1 MRVFKEENVMKVLR
15 QIQYIFL
22 SAIMLVSV
30 NSCSDD
36 FAELNT
42 NPNQSPDLDIGF
54 QFARAMIQSSDNR
67 FEYWRSNLIYPTALV
82 QQATQTWWS
91 GNNYTIVD
99 QWTGAWWGT
108 YYTGYGKNLVDLINR
123 TDATDI
129 NTQSAA
135 RLWRVH
141 LFQRLTDLYGDAPW
155 FEAGKGFIDQNFQPA
170 YDTQDVIYADL
181 LKETQEAV
189 AAFSASS
196 NPIQGDVIF
205 GGDLDKWRK
214 FGNSLRL
221 RLAMRLTNVDPA
233 TAQSEASAAFAAGVM
248 ESLDDQPVMF
258 HNDDRRNGNSAVVQA
273 DHFRLMEPFVTHMQ
287 ATNDPR
293 LSIYGGVYDGGVLT
307 GTLPA
312 DYLGMAVGAQTN
324 EAGVAQIQLD
334 HFRPN
339 NVPYIHY
346 RYVEVELLLA
356 EAALRGWITSDPAM
370 HYENAVRAGMDMWAI
385 YPGNP
390 TVATA
395 DVDAYLA
402 ANPYDNSSFD
412 AGMQSIH
419 MQFWVSMFMNGFES
433 YANWRRTG
441 IPALTASDHP
451 SRTISTIPRK
461 MPYPVRESG
470 DNEENFRSAVA
481 RQNSTGSNDLSG
493 RMWWDTE

>member
-1 MRVFKEENVMKVLR
+1 MIKQLK
-15 QIQYIFL
+15 YIAL
-22 SAIMLVSV
+22 GALIVVSA
-30 NSCSDD
+30 NSCTDD

-82 QQATQTWWS
+82 QQASQTWWS

-123 TDATDI
+123 VDPSTDV
-129 NTQSAA
+129 NTLSAA

-155 FEAGKGFIDQNFQPA
+155 FEAGKGFIDQNFTPA
-170 YDTQDVIYADL
+170 YDSQEAIYMDM
-181 LKETQEAV
+181 LKEVTEAV
-189 AAFSASS
+189 AAFNDSS
-196 NPIQGDVIF
+196 NPVAGDVIF
-205 GGDLDKWRK
+205 NSDLEKWRK

-221 RLAMRLTNVDPA
+221 RLGMRLTKVDPA
-233 TAQSEASAAFAAGVM
+233 TAESEAAAAFAAGVM
-248 ESLDDQPVMF
+248 ESLDDQPVLF
-258 HNDDRRNGNSAVVQA
+258 HDDDRRNGNSAVVQA
-273 DHFRLMEPFVTHMQ
+273 DHFRLMDPFVDYMK

-293 LSIYGGVYDGGVLT
+293 LGIYGGIYEDGALT
-307 GTLPA
+307 GALPITFE
-312 DYLGMAVGAQTN
+312 GMPVGAQTN
-324 EAGVAQIQLD
+324 EPGEAQIHLD

-339 NVPYIHY
+339 NVPYIHF

-356 EAALRGWITSDPAM
+356 EAALRGWIASDPAT
-370 HYENAVRAGMDMWAI
+370 HYENAVRAGMAMWSI

-390 TVATA
+390 TIPTA
-395 DVDAYLA
+395 EVDAYLLL
-402 ANPYDNSSFD
+402 NPYDGGSFES
-412 AGMQSIH
+412 GMESIH

-441 IPALTASDHP
+441 IPSLTPSDNP

-461 MPYPVRESG
+461 MPYPVREAG
-470 DNEENFRSAVA
+470 DNSENFRQAVA
-481 RQNSTGSNDLSG
+481 RQSDTGSNDLSG
-493 RMWWDTE
+493 HVWWDVQ

>member
-1 MRVFKEENVMKVLR
+1 MLAVVMA
-15 QIQYIFL
+15 F
-22 SAIMLVSV
+22 SA
-30 NSCSDD
+30 NSCTDD

-67 FEYWRSNLIYPTALV
+67 FEYWRSNLIYPTALT
-82 QQATQTWWS
+82 QQASQTWWS
-91 GNNYTIVD
+91 GNNYGIVD

-123 TDATDI
+123 VDPSTDV
-129 NTQSAA
+129 NTLSAA

-155 FEAGKGFIDQNFQPA
+155 FEAGKGFIDQNFTPT

-181 LKETQEAV
+181 LKEVTEAV
-189 AAFSASS
+189 AAFNDAG
-196 NPIQGDVIF
+196 NPVAGDVIF
-205 GGDLDKWRK
+205 ANDLDRWRK

-221 RLAMRLTNVDPA
+221 RLAMRLTKVDPT
-233 TAQSEASAAFAAGVM
+233 TAQTEAAAAVTAGVM

-258 HNDDRRNGNSAVVQA
+258 HDDDRRNGNSAVVQA
-273 DHFRLMEPFVTHMQ
+273 DHFRLMEPFVEHMK

-293 LSIYGGVYDGGVLT
+293 LSIYGGIYEDGSLT
-307 GTLPA
+307 ATPA
-312 DYLGMAVGAQTN
+312 ANFLGMAVGAQTN
-324 EAGVAQIQLD
+324 EDGIAQVHLD

-339 NVPYIHY
+339 NVPYIHF

-356 EAALRGWITSDPAM
+356 EAALRGYIISDPAE
-370 HYENAVRAGMDMWAI
+370 HYAKAVRAGMDMWGI
-385 YPGNP
+385 YPGSP

-412 AGMQSIH
+412 ASMQSIH
-419 MQFWVSMFMNGFES
+419 MQFWVGMFMNGFES

-441 IPALTASDHP
+441 IPALTPSDHP

-470 DNEENFRSAVA
+470 DNEENFRQAVA
-481 RQNSTGSNDLSG
+481 RQSATGSNDLSG
-493 RMWWDTE
+493 RVWWDAE